1 VAERRRPPDYGELG
15 WVDDGEEV
23 GDGEGLVA
31 VPVGDVLVA
40 VLVGFGDVLVAVS
53 VRDALV
59 VGVRVG
65 VAERVGETVCC
76 TVPTCGELVSG
87 GGGGRTCRYTMSVAR
102 KKTVSATVEVRNRPI
117 TTERWWDWRRPSR
130 SAR

>member
-1 VAERRRPPDYGELG
+1 MVG
-15 WVDDGEEV
+15 V
-23 GDGEGLVA
+23 GDELVVDGA
-31 VPVGDVLVA
+31 D
-40 VLVGFGDVLVAVS
+40 
-53 VRDALV
+53 V

-65 VAERVGETVCC
+65 VAERAGEVVCC

-117 TTERWWDWRRPSR
+117 MTKRWWDWRRPSR